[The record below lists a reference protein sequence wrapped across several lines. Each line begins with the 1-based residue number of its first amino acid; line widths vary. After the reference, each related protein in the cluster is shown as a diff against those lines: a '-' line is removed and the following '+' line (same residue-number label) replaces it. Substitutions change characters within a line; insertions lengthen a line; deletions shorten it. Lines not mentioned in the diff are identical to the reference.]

1 MKFTR
6 TVTLDRAAKP
16 AADTRTVALAISSEA
31 PVERW
36 FGVEVLRHTPEA
48 VDLSRLA
55 DGRHPL
61 LVNHDWDRQAGVIE
75 SATLGDD
82 AVLRGQARF
91 SRSALGE
98 ELRQDVEDGI
108 RSLVSVGYRIEQM
121 VEIDPATGAAK
132 RTLSGDEF
140 EREMRSLH
148 GDAFERAGLAAARA
162 RGDAPPVFHVTR
174 WQPFE
179 VSIVSIPADTSVG
192 VGRAAGAETPT
203 PQPAPAPAAVPVV
216 DTLPEKDSR
225 IMDKTQEQAPADLE
239 RARVS
244 AILDLARKHEKYL
257 NAQEADAAIRAGHSV
272 DQFRDLIWSK
282 VETRHTD
289 TSQAVAVGLSAAERQ
304 RYSFGRALAA
314 AASGDW
320 SRAGF
325 EREVSQAVARIVGAS
340 PEGFFLPPDMFK
352 RDFTAGTAAEA
363 GNLIATDLRTD
374 LYVDALRN
382 SMALGQLSVRILAG
396 LTSNVDMPRKSVAGT
411 IGVAATENAAL
422 TETQPTTAKVTLA
435 PKRVG
440 AFVEV
445 SKQALIQA
453 ALSLEG
459 MIRDDLLMG
468 SAVLLENQAING
480 TAASG
485 QARGLRT
492 TAGIGA
498 VVGGTNGAQINW
510 GHVVGLESAV
520 ANANAEPDRLSGY
533 LVNTK
538 TRGWL
543 KTQQKAANL
552 PFVWDGGAQPLNGYR
567 AAVTNNV
574 PSNLTKGTSNGV
586 CSSVM
591 YGADWSM
598 LVIGLFGAPDVV
610 VDPYS
615 LATTGLVRITLN
627 QFFDVGVRQPA
638 AFASMEDGLTV

>member
-1 MKFTR
+1 MKLTR
-6 TVTLDRAAKP
+6 TATFERGAKP
-16 AADTRTVALAISSEA
+16 NEERRVALAISSEA

-36 FGVEVLRHTPEA
+36 FGVEVLRHDATA
-48 VDLSRLA
+48 IDLGRLA

-75 SATLGDD
+75 NPVIGADR
-82 AVLRGQARF
+82 VLRGEARF

-98 ELRQDVEDGI
+98 ELRQDVEDEI
-108 RSLVSVGYRIEQM
+108 RTLVSVGYRIEQM

-140 EREMRSLH
+140 EREMRSQY
-148 GDAFERAGLAAARA
+148 GDAFERAGPAAARA
-162 RGDAPPVFHVTR
+162 RGEEPPVFHVTR

-192 VGRAAGAETPT
+192 VGRAAGAAN
-203 PQPAPAPAAVPVV
+203 PAPPLAAAAPAVVPVV
-216 DTLPEKDSR
+216 DTLPAKDSR
-225 IMDKTQEQAPADLE
+225 IMDKTPDQAPADPL
-239 RARVS
+239 ARVN
-244 AILDLARKHEKYL
+244 AILDLGRKHDKYVTQ
-257 NAQEADAAIRAGHSV
+257 AEIDAAIRNPAITV
-272 DQFRDLIWSK
+272 DAFRDQVWQKIES
-282 VETRHTD
+282 RHTN
-289 TSQAVAVGLSAAERQ
+289 TSQAAAVGMSAAERQ

-320 SRAGF
+320 SKAGF
-325 EREVSQAVARIVGAS
+325 EREISGAVARAVGQEA
-340 PEGFFLPPDMFK
+340 EGFYLPPDVFK

-363 GNLIATDLRTD
+363 GNLIATDLRAD

-382 SMALGQLSVRILAG
+382 AMALGQLNVRILAG
-396 LTSNVDMPRKSVAGT
+396 LTGNVDMPRKSVAGT
-411 IGVAATENAAL
+411 VAVATAENAAL
-422 TETQPTTAKVTLA
+422 SETQPTTAKVTLA

-453 ALSLEG
+453 AMSLEQ

-485 QARGLRT
+485 QARGLRS
-492 TAGIGA
+492 TAGIGS
-498 VVGGTNGAQINW
+498 VVGGTNGLLLDWAS
-510 GHVVGLESAV
+510 VVGLESAA
-520 ANANAEPDRLSGY
+520 ANANAEPDRFSGY
-533 LVNTK
+533 LINTK
-538 TRGWL
+538 TRGRM
-543 KTQQKAANL
+543 KVAQKAANL
-552 PFVWDGGAQPLNGYR
+552 PFIWDNGATPVNGYR

-574 PSNLTKGTSNGV
+574 PSNLTKGTASGI

-591 YGADWSM
+591 FGSDWSM
-598 LVIGLFGAPDVV
+598 LVVGLFGAPDVV

-638 AFASMEDGLTV
+638 AFASMEDALTA